1 MSSPTLCQ
9 DATQFN
15 SISCH
20 QASQGSSRLMSQE
33 GEAERFN
40 GLGRLVQSV
49 GLGLPYLPHLSAPPQ
64 AQVGQPRTQATK
76 AVSAYCPTYPTYF

>member
-1 MSSPTLCQ
+1 MACQ
-9 DATQFN
+9 LATQFRI
-15 SISCH
+15 SSCH
-20 QASQGSSRLMSQE
+20 QASQGSSRLMSQL
-33 GEAERFN
+33 GDEARFK
-40 GLGRLVQSV
+40 GLGRLAQSV